1 LSNAVLTV
9 PGIGRHSPTMAKAKE
24 KRKTGKEQLALAVR
38 KHFNGLAV
46 TETDVVVDFLYA
58 VKFQGMQK
66 RPAYRQSTR

>member
-1 LSNAVLTV
+1 
-9 PGIGRHSPTMAKAKE
+9 MAKAKE